1 MYPKTLITLAVSGL
15 FLSLLAGCGGNGQVR
30 VREGSEQIGSAPTGS
45 VFVTDQASIV
55 HVDEIERLATMRNA
69 RKFAANTFLETRDR
83 DGKKTAILKA
93 RDNRETGLRTADILE
108 GNPRIN
114 DRATPV
120 SLSEMERLQKIY
132 RDPVEE

>member
-15 FLSLLAGCGGNGQVR
+15 FLSLLAACGGNGQVR

>member
-1 MYPKTLITLAVSGL
+1 MHPKTLITLAVSGL
-15 FLSLLAGCGGNGQVR
+15 MLSLHTGCGGNGQVR
-30 VREGSEQIGSAPTGS
+30 VNEGSEQIGTAPTGS

-69 RKFAANTFLETRDR
+69 RMFAANTFLETKDR
-83 DGKKTAILKA
+83 NGKKTGILKA
-93 RDNRETGLRTADILE
+93 RENRKTGLRTADILE
-108 GNPRIN
+108 GDPSIN

-132 RDPVEE
+132 RDPVDE